1 MYYESFQD
9 MGSEEK
15 AQREWFLKL
24 TSLTAGE
31 FVSLTGPSAL
41 RVMVAAL
48 SQIQKNGGTADAA
61 GCLEGVCIGSAQGA
75 AAPAALRVVVSPCGV
90 QRTQFALCELDL

>member
-1 MYYESFQD
+1 

-31 FVSLTGPSAL
+31 FVSLTGPSAP
-41 RVMVAAL
+41 RVLVAAL
-48 SQIQKNGGTADAA
+48 PQIQKNGGGKADAA
-61 GCLEGVCIGSAQGA
+61 GCVEGLCIASAQGA
-75 AAPAALRVVVSPCGV
+75 AAPAALKVMVSPCGV
-90 QRTQFALCELDL
+90 QRKHFTLCELDL